1 MNFALGRRQMN
12 KILSRFLR
20 SLSALLFIF
29 LACAGMQAQPAYS
42 EDPAGQAAAKYLV
55 LICLDSSRPDYLGLV
70 PTPNIDKL
78 KAEGTFYTSAWVGQ
92 LANDTPSG
100 HTSMSTR
107 RFGKN
112 TSVISFNWRD
122 ARLLPPG
129 WDFRVRFSK
138 MVMGFVKATGWTDLG
153 LWYLQNVVRKSIEQ
167 NFITRYENVVAGM
180 MNNFIKESGS
190 SSIGSLYKEAHSGAK
205 VAAVSCDKWYACAGL
220 AADDA
225 DITVFAEAKG
235 APPVGF
241 NDISRLRPAGIMG
254 KLPPDYILND
264 VAFVRD
270 WKEERDGDI
279 WATDV
284 ALKLIEKT
292 APEVLLI
299 NLPAIDDAG
308 HETGGI
314 TAPKRMAEVVAN
326 ADRQVGRIV
335 DAYKKA
341 GKYDETLFVI
351 ISDHGMTPFTLT
363 SSQAALDRVLIE
375 AGNFA
380 NASPHIYLLFPE
392 KAGETAEIITNAKL
406 PGINGAYYKLK
417 QADGKY
423 VYEPSAATARKITG
437 DLDRCFRYLLDTYDG
452 PTSPDIELVMSEN
465 SHLDWTMFGH
475 KPYAARHDST
485 TWLTQNII
493 LLFAG
498 PGVKKGAVSESP
510 ARLVDVAPT
519 ALTLMGIVPERM
531 DGIVLSD
538 ALQSPAAG
546 QVHTQMTLNNELMP
560 LVEALKELSKADLAA
575 LNAK

>member
-1 MNFALGRRQMN
+1 MHKKF
-12 KILSRFLR
+12 SRF
-20 SLSALLFIF
+20 SMLLLVLPLVF
-29 LACAGMQAQPAYS
+29 LAYAGMQAQPAYA
-42 EDPAGQAAAKYLV
+42 EGPAGQAVAKRLV
-55 LICLDSSRPDYLGLV
+55 LICLDSCRLDYLDLT

-78 KAEGTFYTSAWVGQ
+78 KAEGTFYTRAWVGQ
-92 LANDTPSG
+92 LANDTPPS
-100 HTSMSTR
+100 HTSMATG

-122 ARLLPPG
+122 ARLLPWG

-138 MVMGFVKATGWTDLG
+138 MVMGLVKATGWTDLG
-153 LWYLQNVVRKSIEQ
+153 LWYLKNVVRKSIEQ
-167 NFITRYENVVAGM
+167 NFITSYENVVAGK
-180 MNNFIKESGS
+180 MNSFIRESGS
-190 SSIGSLYKEAHSGAK
+190 NSIGSLYKKVHSGAR

-225 DITVFAEAKG
+225 DVTVFAEAKG

-241 NDISRLRPAGIMG
+241 NDISRLKPAGIMG
-254 KLPPDYILND
+254 KLPPDHILND
-264 VAFVRD
+264 VSLVRD
-270 WKEERDGDI
+270 WEEERDSDV

-284 ALKLIEKT
+284 AVRLIEQM
-292 APEVLLI
+292 APEVLMI

-314 TAPKRMAEVVAN
+314 TAPQRMAEVVAN

-335 DAYKKA
+335 EAYKKA

-406 PGINGAYYKLK
+406 PGINGAYYKMK

-423 VYEPSAATARKITG
+423 VYKPSATTAKRITG
-437 DLDRCFRYLLDTYDG
+437 DLDRCFRYLLDTYAG

-475 KPYAARHDST
+475 KPYLAQHDST
-485 TWLTQNII
+485 TWLAQNII

-498 PGVKKGAVSESP
+498 PGVKKGVVSDSP

-519 ALTLMGIVPERM
+519 ALTLMGFVPERM

-538 ALQSPAAG
+538 ALQSPTAR
-546 QVHTQMTLNNELMP
+546 QIHTQMALNNELVPM
-560 LVEALKELSKADLAA
+560 VEALKELSKADIAA
-575 LNAK
+575 LKAK